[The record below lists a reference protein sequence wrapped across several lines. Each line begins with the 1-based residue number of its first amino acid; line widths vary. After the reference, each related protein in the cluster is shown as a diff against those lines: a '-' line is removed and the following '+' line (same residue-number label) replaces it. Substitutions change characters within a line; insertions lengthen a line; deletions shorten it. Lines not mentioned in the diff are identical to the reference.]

1 MKNNNL
7 NPKENFSHSQAAYDF
22 LKTTIAT
29 LFILIISISTYSQT
43 YKYTTDKTIRVV
55 YILQQVADGT
65 QTDYNGTKFDNIE
78 YKLVGIITKEYFFKN
93 KSKVISKYPNSK
105 IYSGIVY
112 GNPLV
117 TKGIYVEPYIND
129 KMQIDNILLSK
140 YYGSV
145 RLPMSCERKGTKCSI
160 DTDTALTVYMY
171 VTSDRWSST
180 KGYSSESIYKILKLK
195 GTGSIGNNN
204 YVSNPKQ
211 VKFKQ
216 SPLITRIYTS
226 KYPKF

>member
-1 MKNNNL
+1 MKKKKLKGNIDPTNARN
-7 NPKENFSHSQAAYDF
+7 DF
-22 LKTTIAT
+22 LKTTIAV
-29 LFILIISISTYSQT
+29 LFILAISISAYSQT
-43 YKYTTDKTIRVV
+43 YKYTSDKTISVV
-55 YILQQVADGT
+55 YIIGSVKDGT
-65 QTDYNGTKFDNIE
+65 KEYGGTTFDAMTNT
-78 YKLVGIITKEYFFKN
+78 LVGIVTREYFNKN
-93 KSKVISKYPNSK
+93 KSRVISKYPGSK
-105 IYSGIVY
+105 IYSGKVY

-129 KMQIDNILLSK
+129 KMQIDNIILSQ
-140 YYGSV
+140 YYGTP
-145 RLPMSCERKGTKCSI
+145 RLPMSCQKKGAKCSI
-160 DTDTALTVYMY
+160 NTDTALTVYMY

-180 KGYSSESIYKILKLK
+180 KGYSSKSTYKILKLK

-226 KYPKF
+226 KYPKL